1 MPVKIIAM
9 ACSLAAAMTSSSL
22 MEPPGWMT
30 AAAPAFAA
38 SSTSGTDRRRQ
49 LHRRAFRPTMGGRAH
64 DRDLGRIH
72 AAHLTGT
79 HAENL
84 IR

>member
-1 MPVKIIAM
+1 
-9 ACSLAAAMTSSSL
+9 
-22 MEPPGWMT
+22 MT

-38 SSTSGTDRRRQ
+38 SSTPSERIGR
-49 LHRRAFRPTMGGRAH
+49 LKLRRAFQVQPMGGRAH

-84 IR
+84 IGEAKTIVLDLTWRQTRQAKSSA